1 MIAAVIIGGTDLYG
15 GYAGV
20 RYTVS
25 GILIIIP
32 MNWHNYKKD
41 LESYRKFL
49 SEESP
54 LPLYYQVAYL
64 LEHYIEEIELQDGN
78 AFFSEEHVAM
88 ALNVSRPTVNR
99 AIKMLIN
106 KGYLERLRGRGT
118 TVRKAGKVP
127 IALMSELISYGQML
141 SRMGMDFRTVLIDR
155 MVVTPSAQIA
165 AKLNLHSGEKVIRLK
180 RLREAQKEPLLVQG
194 SIDAHTGMLGLG
206 VTRTGELAVIM
217 GTSFIHLALSD
228 KPIFA
233 KGLRGPYP
241 NVIIPGL
248 WLIEEGGFLP
258 DPSPAGFAITW
269 PGILSLTNTGPIS
282 TWPKKPAG
290 CPRVR
295 KG

>member
-1 MIAAVIIGGTDLYG
+1 
-15 GYAGV
+15 
-20 RYTVS
+20 
-25 GILIIIP
+25 
-32 MNWHNYKKD
+32 MNWHDYKKD

-99 AIKMLIN
+99 AIKILIS

-141 SRMGMDFRTVLIDR
+141 SRMGMEFRTVLIDR
-155 MVVTPSAQIA
+155 KVVTPSAQIA

-180 RLREAQKEPLLVQG
+180 RLREAQKEPLMVV
-194 SIDAHTGMLGLG
+194 D
-206 VTRTGELAVIM
+206 
-217 GTSFIHLALSD
+217 SFLPYA
-228 KPIFA
+228 KFA
-233 KGLRGPYP
+233 KLMD
-241 NVIIPGL
+241 
-248 WLIEEGGFLP
+248 IEEKCYSSDLYQILWELFKEEIVKAKREVMASRMSLEDAQLLKVELWEPCLRMTGVA
-258 DPSPAGFAITW
+258 SSSAGSRVEVFDSRLI
-269 PGILSLTNTGPIS
+269 GNKCVFIS
-282 TWPKKPAG
+282 TLERKSSLAGQKTPAD
-290 CPRVR
+290 
-295 KG
+295 